1 MKESAAKARNQI
13 DQVNKEN
20 IELKNKVDELQKLLE
35 KRYCV
40 YGFKFSTFLIQ

>member
-20 IELKNKVDELQKLLE
+20 IELKNKVDELKKLLE
-35 KRYCV
+35 KRYSV
-40 YGFKFSTFLIQ
+40 YDFEFTTFKI